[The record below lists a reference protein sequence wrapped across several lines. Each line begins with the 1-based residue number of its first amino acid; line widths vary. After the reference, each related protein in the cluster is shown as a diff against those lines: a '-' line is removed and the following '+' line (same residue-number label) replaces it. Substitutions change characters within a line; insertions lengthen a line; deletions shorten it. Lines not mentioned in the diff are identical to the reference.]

1 MKQKIAIMLTGQM
14 RTNGLSNDSNDTI
27 ILDSIKK
34 YLLNNTFKENFE
46 YDVFISTDQIDIN
59 KTKEY
64 FGNNLNNINL
74 TEKNWYYNPISVEVE
89 SYEYFYNKYLDII
102 KNKPEYNSYIGPF
115 YQNYRIYC
123 CYKMI
128 IDNEEKTN
136 THYDYYIKIR
146 PDSIITQ
153 DFTQLM
159 LLIINSNKKICMEH
173 DHIIIVN
180 NEYKDIFKFIHFI
193 GLYQF
198 NIHNDDKMFK
208 HLFPPWQYD
217 ICEEQ
222 NYNLYFFCPERQLIE
237 YIRSLANENKELLNK
252 KIFLGITYPSFHL
265 LYRGVNNYGYTSYTD
280 NDIFLP
286 YNSIDY
292 IKTQL
297 L

>member
-1 MKQKIAIMLTGQM
+1 MKQKIAIMLTGQI

-27 ILDSIKK
+27 ILDSIEK
-34 YLLNNTFKENFE
+34 YLLNTTFKENFE

-64 FGNNLNNINL
+64 FGNNLKNINL
-74 TEKNWYYNPISVEVE
+74 TEKNWYYNPISLEVE
-89 SYEYFYNKYLDII
+89 SYDYFYNKYLDII
-102 KNKPEYNSYIGPF
+102 KNKPEYHSCIGPF

-128 IDNEEKTN
+128 IDKEQKTN
-136 THYDYYIKIR
+136 TNYDYYIKIR
-146 PDSIITQ
+146 LDSRIMQ

-180 NEYKDIFKFIHFI
+180 NEYKDIFNFIHFI
-193 GLYQF
+193 GLYQS
-198 NIHNDDKMFK
+198 NIHNDDSMFNY
-208 HLFPPWQYD
+208 LFRGTYD
-217 ICEEQ
+217 ICRKET
-222 NYNLYFFCPERQLIE
+222 YNIYFFCPERQIIE
-237 YIRSLANENKELLNK
+237 YIRSLVNENNELLQ
-252 KIFLGITYPSFHL
+252 KICLGITYPSFHL
-265 LYRGVNNYGYTSYTD
+265 LYRGVNNYGYSSYTD
-280 NDIFLP
+280 NNVFLP
-286 YNSIDY
+286 YHSIDY